1 MDTIG
6 TMPKQAIPYKE
17 KDEEWGKTCIDGILG
32 LISSNT
38 SSRRSSMK
46 NKRANYR
53 LYNGEF
59 DKQDFRYVTNPLGL
73 SSNELP
79 AELKHMDIT
88 SPIIRLLK
96 GEESRRIFEAV
107 IKVVNE
113 EAISEKEKFIKD
125 KMSELIQQIYS
136 KYIQQQTDQN
146 GQPIQPSED
155 DQKQIEKMNRFLR
168 FNYQDAR
175 ERTAT
180 HLLEYYK
187 RYLGLKDLFVE
198 GWEDALISSE
208 EIYRVDLFG
217 SQVSVQK
224 KNPLEI
230 YFLLPHNSTKID
242 DAECIVEETWMSYS
256 QIIDEFRSELT
267 DDEVYEIEQFSLT
280 GGTFG
285 GIYNASQRLQILD
298 VDDIDNIEYSF
309 GYSFDSR
316 GNIRILKAVWKSKKK
331 IGIVTYFDEQLG
343 EDVEVVVDELYKP
356 AKHEKVK
363 WEWINEYWEGV
374 KIGNSIYKK
383 IQPCAIQ
390 RRHMD
395 NISQCYSP
403 YIGSVYSA
411 NNAVAVSLLDRIK
424 VWQYLYNIIWF
435 RTETAIAK
443 SMGKIMEFDLASVPT
458 MYGFDMD
465 KWLYYLQAMNI
476 SFKNSREESNKG
488 VALGMMSAN
497 ATATREVNMEQG
509 QYINMH
515 IQLLSFI
522 EQKIGRLAGVSEQR
536 LGAIEQR
543 ELVNNVEKSISQSSL
558 ITEDMYRVHNDVK
571 RRVYAALI
579 ECAKYSLRN
588 GGSKKLSY
596 ITDELSSV
604 IFDIT
609 DDFPDAEYGLF
620 VSDSSKDNDIANMLK
635 QFAHAGLQNDKLEFS
650 QVVDI
655 MTTDSISSMKRKL
668 EDFEEQK
675 RTQEQQNL
683 QAQQEQFM
691 AQLQQQSELQNRELE
706 LKQYEIDLNFQSEQ
720 LDRENKIQLETIR
733 SMGFAQNQD
742 VDADGQPD
750 ILELNKLALEQSK
763 HSFDVSQKQQ
773 IENNKK
779 HIEESK
785 LSLEKDKLNLE
796 KEKIK
801 SSEKIEK
808 LKAETAIKVAKS
820 NKNRFDGK

>member
-6 TMPKQAIPYKE
+6 TMPKQAIPYNE
-17 KDEEWGKTCIDGILG
+17 KDEEWGKTCIDGVLG

-53 LYNGEF
+53 LYNGDF

-73 SSNELP
+73 DTNELP

-96 GEESRRIFEAV
+96 GEEGRRIFEAV

-125 KMSELIQQIYS
+125 KMGELIQQIYS
-136 KYIQQQTDQN
+136 KYTQQQLDPN
-146 GQPIQPSED
+146 GQPIQPSEE
-155 DQKQIEKMNRFLR
+155 DQKQIQKMSKFLKY
-168 FNYQDAR
+168 NYQDAR

-187 RYLGLKDLFVE
+187 RYLNLKNLFIE
-198 GWEDALISSE
+198 GWEDALLSSE
-208 EIYRVDLFG
+208 EIYRVDLIG
-217 SQVSVQK
+217 NQVSVQK

-230 YFLLPHNSTKID
+230 YFLLPHNSMMID

-256 QIIDEFRSELT
+256 QIIDEFRSDLT

-316 GNIRILKAVWKSKKK
+316 GNTRVLKAVWKSKKK
-331 IGIVTYFDEQLG
+331 IGIVSYFDEMIG
-343 EDVEVVVDELYKP
+343 EEVEVVVDELYKP
-356 AKHEKVK
+356 AKNEKIK
-363 WEWINEYWEGV
+363 WEWINEYWEGT

-383 IQPCAIQ
+383 IKPCSIQ

-395 NISQCYSP
+395 NISMCYSP
-403 YIGSVYSA
+403 YVGSVYSA
-411 NNAVAVSLLDRIK
+411 NNAVAVSLMDRIK
-424 VWQYLYNIIWF
+424 VWQYVYNIVWF
-435 RTETAIAK
+435 RTETALAK
-443 SMGKIMEFDLASVPT
+443 SMGKVMEFDLASIPT
-458 MYGFDMD
+458 MYGFDVD
-465 KWLYYLQAMNI
+465 KWLYYLNAMNI

-488 VALGMMSAN
+488 IALGQLSAN
-497 ATATREVNMEQG
+497 VTSTREINMEQG

-522 EQKIGRLAGVSEQR
+522 EQKIGRLAGVTEQR

-543 ELVNNVEKSISQSSL
+543 ELVNNVEKAITQSSL

-571 RRVYAALI
+571 RRVYEAVI
-579 ECAKYSLRN
+579 ECAKYSVKN
-588 GGSKKLSY
+588 GISKKLSY

-604 IFDIT
+604 IFDL
-609 DDFPDAEYGLF
+609 DENFPDAEYGIF
-620 VSDSSKDNDIANMLK
+620 VSDSSKDNEIAGILK
-635 QFAHAGLQNDKLEFS
+635 QYAHAGLQNDKIEFS

-655 MTTDSISSMKRKL
+655 LLTDSISSMKRKL
-668 EDFEEQK
+668 EDFEEEK
-675 RTQEQQNL
+675 RQIEQQNIKI
-683 QAQQEQFM
+683 QTDQFN
-691 AQLQQQSELQNRELE
+691 ASLQQQADFKERELQ
-706 LKQYEIDLNFQSEQ
+706 LKQYDIDLGFQSEQ

-742 VDADGQPD
+742 MDADGVPD
-750 ILELNKLALEQSK
+750 VLEMRKLALEQSK
-763 HSFDVSQKQQ
+763 HSFDVNQKQQ
-773 IENNKK
+773 AENNKK
-779 HIEESK
+779 QLEESK
-785 LSLEKDKLNLE
+785 LSLERDKLKLE
-796 KEKIK
+796 EDKIK
-801 SSEKIEK
+801 SNEKMEK
-808 LKAETAIKVAKS
+808 LKADTAIKVAKQ
-820 NKNRFDGK
+820 NKNKFDK